1 MPASTKAR
9 AGSVAVVGS
18 GVSGLSAAYLMHR
31 NGKNVTLFEA
41 GDVCGGHALTVDSTA
56 GPVDLGFQ
64 VRSATAA
71 RPTDAIPYPPEDSD

>member
-41 GDVCGGHALTVDSTA
+41 GDVCGGHALTV
-56 GPVDLGFQ
+56 V
-64 VRSATAA
+64 
-71 RPTDAIPYPPEDSD
+71 

>member
-18 GVSGLSAAYLMHR
+18 GVSGLSAAY
-31 NGKNVTLFEA
+31 LFEA

-71 RPTDAIPYPPEDSD
+71 RPTDAIPYPREDSD

>member
-31 NGKNVTLFEA
+31 NGKNVTLFES

-71 RPTDAIPYPPEDSD
+71 RPTDAIPYPREDSD

>member
-1 MPASTKAR
+1 
-9 AGSVAVVGS
+9 
-18 GVSGLSAAYLMHR
+18 MHR

-71 RPTDAIPYPPEDSD
+71 RPTDAIPYPREDSD